1 VVLKVGFPKEGVF
14 NTFLTMELVID
25 RFYLSPKPHQSGSLS
40 HWVVYPSSIIRRN
53 HKHAIHPSY

>member
-25 RFYLSPKPHQSGSLS
+25 RFYLSPKPHESGFLS
-40 HWVVYPSSIIRRN
+40 HGCLPF
-53 HKHAIHPSY
+53 